1 VFLPE
6 ILRDIWMPLVL
17 RGMRQDSG
25 SKRLVSALGAKAL
38 AGALLAVYPRRH
50 VRNLQREIYAYT
62 VW

>member
-1 VFLPE
+1 
-6 ILRDIWMPLVL
+6 M
-17 RGMRQDSG
+17 QHDSG
-25 SKRLVSALGAKAL
+25 LKRQASALGAKAL